1 MYALALYYFLM
12 LRLFSDLEIAVSVCP
27 DHLVQVENSAL
38 KKLLFLFCSI
48 YVEILFIL
56 KLKLTAFFM
65 KKYFSTL
72 ERSFLALDWDP
83 DLKKRYFDENA
94 AEVSPHS
101 FWAIFAFFT

>member
-12 LRLFSDLEIAVSVCP
+12 LRLFSDLETAVSVCP

-101 FWAIFAFFT
+101 FWAVFAFFT